1 MLQAEKSYHS
11 QGKRV
16 KIVTV
21 KDACAGDSPARC
33 RNPAR
38 KKSKI
43 LANAQAAM

>member
-1 MLQAEKSYHS
+1 VTRGNETL
-11 QGKRV
+11 R
-16 KIVTV
+16 VTV